1 MSKFLKA
8 YQRAMSDDDD
18 DTVET
23 VVIDNGSGTF
33 LAGLSDRDSPR
44 CVIKPNAVG
53 RPKHKVQSFKH
64 LVVHVGMKKSEH
76 YRTKQFMYFFFFLN
90 WSLLW
95 TWIIEKGPKLS
106 WCF

>member
-64 LVVHVGMKKSEH
+64 LVVHVGMKKASTTE
-76 YRTKQFMYFFFFLN
+76 QSSSCIFFF
-90 WSLLW
+90 
-95 TWIIEKGPKLS
+95 WIDRYYELEL
-106 WCF
+106 

>member
-76 YRTKQFMYFFFFLN
+76 YRTKQFIYFFFLN

>member
-64 LVVHVGMKKSEH
+64 LVVHVGMKKCEH
-76 YRTKQFMYFFFFLN
+76 YSILFF
-90 WSLLW
+90 
-95 TWIIEKGPKLS
+95 WIDRYYELEL
-106 WCF
+106 

>member
-64 LVVHVGMKKSEH
+64 LVVHVGMKKASTTEPSSS
-76 YRTKQFMYFFFFLN
+76 FIFFFLN
-90 WSLLW
+90 
-95 TWIIEKGPKLS
+95 
-106 WCF
+106 